1 MNALHAPT
9 LHRMLA
15 CLPVLALA
23 AAAPLFLSCNAAPVS
38 QTATTVRKD
47 GSNTEAARPERTEE
61 EQTDASDKT
70 AAWAEI
76 AASIPTRD
84 VWLPADDGSTDGVVV
99 LRWQVPD
106 NADAIHAFFEANKPT
121 MLSDSVQDRLLG
133 NGIRVAAIPLAD
145 LGAALDTLGGTAS
158 SIRLW
163 LGQAHAWT
171 QVNALPV
178 RGQLAALIDGSARRL
193 TGGTLQLL
201 IRGWTV
207 PLEQGAVTDVEVQP
221 TFLAGGAVPGARA
234 SARESFASAG
244 FSLALE
250 RGTALLVA
258 SAPPRRQSA
267 EKGPAAGPPA
277 LPPATLGELLLGRQ
291 GGDRDLLRLRPIVVI
306 APLVA
311 DRHFSDPAA
320 VESMT
325 QPAQP

>member
-1 MNALHAPT
+1 MNAANIVT
-9 LHRMLA
+9 SRRRLA

-23 AAAPLFLSCNAAPVS
+23 STALAFVSCNTAPNP
-38 QTATTVRKD
+38 QAETAVRPD
-47 GSNTEAARPERTEE
+47 GGEADGVRPERAED
-61 EQTDASDKT
+61 EQRDASDRT

-84 VWLPADDGSTDGVVV
+84 VWLPSDDGTTDGVVV

-106 NADAIHAFFEANKPT
+106 NANAVNAFFDANKPT
-121 MLSDSVQDRLLG
+121 LLTDSVQDRLLG
-133 NGIRVAAIPLAD
+133 NGIRVAAVPLGN
-145 LGAALDTLGGTAS
+145 LEKSLDTLGGTAS

-178 RGQLAALIDGSARRL
+178 RGQRAVLIDGNTRRIAD
-193 TGGTLQLL
+193 GTLQLL

-207 PLEQGAVTDVEVQP
+207 PLEKGAVTDVELQP
-221 TFLAGGAVPGARA
+221 AFLAGGAVPGARA
-234 SARESFASAG
+234 SAREGFAGAG

-258 SAPPRRQSA
+258 SAPPRAQSSG
-267 EKGPAAGPPA
+267 KGPSAGPPV

-306 APLVA
+306 APLIA
-311 DRHFSDPAA
+311 DRHFTNAA
-320 VESMT
+320 AIESSPK
-325 QPAQP
+325 PAQP